1 VQRCPRP
8 ILAVPQVVSP
18 LSRALLAYDG
28 SPKAQEALYVGTY
41 LVLQWRIPLIV
52 VAVIEGE
59 HGPDSPLDRARQ
71 YIESHGAAA
80 SYVEEHG
87 PVADAILRAAAAH
100 ASDLILMGGYGFNPL
115 LEAVVGSTVD
125 QVLREAKQPVLICR

>member
-1 VQRCPRP
+1 M
-8 ILAVPQVVSP
+8 AVPQVVSP

-28 SPKAQEALYVGTY
+28 SPKAQEALYVATY
-41 LVLQWRIPLIV
+41 LALQWHIPLIV

-59 HGPDSPLDRARQ
+59 HSSESPLVRAQ
-71 YIESHGAAA
+71 EYIESHGAAA
-80 SYVEEHG
+80 SYVEESG
-87 PVADAILRAAAAH
+87 AVAEAILRAAAAQ
-100 ASDLILMGGYGFNPL
+100 SCDLILMGGYGFNAL